1 MHVGH
6 LSRRTQATALI
17 GGADVT
23 EADGVLRLELEL
35 GDRAGTELKTAW
47 AADGNEGSATERRG
61 LASRCGGWE
70 RERERSVESGSSKQ
84 QQQQQ
89 QEEEAGPSPPPAYKQ
104 WQHGTTARKTLPPRH
119 GCKHS
124 GDEASEADAKASAA
138 QSSDIGAEGRSSR
151 TDGLRAA
158 SSVPLS
164 PLTPRGSVRADVA
177 GEKHKTSCGGGHNG
191 KVRECVRWAR
201 RRVLPR
207 GERTA
212 MMEGT
217 RGGARGKRRT
227 TLPSRG
233 QALDGTDA
241 VSAGRQQ
248 RRAEWKG
255 GERDAA
261 GRLGVS
267 CF

>member
-1 MHVGH
+1 MEQKLWKCAKQRREMHAWMY
-6 LSRRTQATALI
+6 TKATALI

-84 QQQQQ
+84 QQQQ
-89 QEEEAGPSPPPAYKQ
+89 EEEAG

-138 QSSDIGAEGRSSR
+138 QSSDIGAEG
-151 TDGLRAA
+151 
-158 SSVPLS
+158 
-164 PLTPRGSVRADVA
+164 
-177 GEKHKTSCGGGHNG
+177 
-191 KVRECVRWAR
+191 
-201 RRVLPR
+201 
-207 GERTA
+207 
-212 MMEGT
+212 
-217 RGGARGKRRT
+217 
-227 TLPSRG
+227 
-233 QALDGTDA
+233 
-241 VSAGRQQ
+241 
-248 RRAEWKG
+248 
-255 GERDAA
+255 
-261 GRLGVS
+261 
-267 CF
+267 